1 MRTIIIGDIHGCFK
15 ELVLLLEKVQFDQGR
30 DLLISLG
37 DMIDRGP
44 RSFQVFE
51 YLRSLK
57 SRMGEACILIRGNHE
72 QMMIDYGSG
81 CDCALEMWE
90 ADGGSDTRKDFLAH
104 HASIEEAART
114 LRYAFLFQQAEAK
127 GCDKIATAHNA
138 DDNAETMLL
147 SLIRG
152 TGITGLTGIP
162 FRRENIVR
170 PLLSMTRCEILSY
183 LEEHQIPHREDS
195 SNRDE
200 TYARNK
206 LRAKVMPVLR
216 GLNFRAVEHMA
227 RTAAQLAEI
236 DRYLDENARGFLSQV
251 QESPGKVSLSLDAL
265 SQAPQ
270 VLRPRMI
277 FQLLDRLGVGRK
289 DFRTVHL
296 DAILSL
302 SPGGCL
308 DLPHGVTAR
317 REYGVLIF
325 TTRKDNP
332 STLEPFPPQ
341 QGKNP
346 VPGTPWVLI
355 LDAPPWPGLV
365 VRPRQTGDEITLPN
379 GHSRSLKRLLI
390 DQKIPRPERGRL
402 PVAADGDGILAVAG
416 LGHNLAH
423 PRRERIKFIKET
435 EEKEHAH
442 E

>member
-1 MRTIIIGDIHGCFK
+1 MLPAGSK
-15 ELVLLLEKVQFDQGR
+15 VLCAVSGGADSVCLLH
-30 DLLISLG
+30 LLSQREDISLLAAHFNHQL
-37 DMIDRGP
+37 RG
-44 RSFQVFE
+44 
-51 YLRSLK
+51 K
-57 SRMGEACILIRGNHE
+57 
-72 QMMIDYGSG
+72 
-81 CDCALEMWE
+81 E
-90 ADGGSDTRKDFLAH
+90 ADRDEQFVRELCEKWSIPLTVGRGDVKAFARQEKR
-104 HASIEEAART
+104 SIEEAART